1 MGSSAPSQVSM
12 AVMVRTV
19 TGVCLEDH
27 SRKDRVRP
35 LLHEVTPGTSS
46 SEGDPGSQVGP
57 TTTRALNAFIN
68 KQTWIP
74 GTPDR
79 WCVLV
84 QGRTLQSGSG
94 SSRPTRVLHLTFQP
108 GLRPWAYLQGHPSWP
123 PSPLP
128 HPNVGSCTDAPFG
141 RLRELATYS
150 CFSPPLHS
158 PGQRRGSTRGWPPCH
173 H

>member
-1 MGSSAPSQVSM
+1 M
-12 AVMVRTV
+12 
-19 TGVCLEDH
+19 CLEHHRREDG
-27 SRKDRVRP
+27 VRP

-108 GLRPWAYLQGHPSWP
+108 GLRPWAYLRGHPSWP

-128 HPNVGSCTDAPFG
+128 HPNVDSCTDAPFSRAPG
-141 RLRELATYS
+141 ARDLLVFFTALAQPGPTPRDHSRLATL
-150 CFSPPLHS
+150 PAALEVRP
-158 PGQRRGSTRGWPPCH
+158 
-173 H
+173 